1 MQPLKLT
8 IHVKRFVT
16 AAAVVKAVYCI
27 NLDVLYYMKTNK
39 ICQAKIEKKKFLM
52 NKIKWV
58 SVKKKLTES
67 TFYVHEAMLSW

>member
-1 MQPLKLT
+1 MQRLKLT

-52 NKIKWV
+52 NKIK
-58 SVKKKLTES
+58 
-67 TFYVHEAMLSW
+67 